1 MKFDV
6 LESKITKLET
16 EIAELNKKL
25 KDKDN

>member
-6 LESKITKLET
+6 LESKIKKLET